1 MEDNIWL
8 EEIVMKIS
16 ETIVTDP
23 AVISKIIEHLQW
35 LHYSRIYNVEN
46 LLRGIWNIILMFLLV
61 INKILTLS
69 N

>member
-23 AVISKIIEHLQW
+23 AVISKIIEHLQ
-35 LHYSRIYNVEN
+35 
-46 LLRGIWNIILMFLLV
+46 
-61 INKILTLS
+61 
-69 N
+69 